1 MAGQG
6 TCLINLIFAQT
17 INSTGVGRIGLTSLN
32 PKVCPSNQSESDPKL
47 KKINPIRSEVEK
59 SIQIRSDSKLKN
71 SIRSNSKQIDQIRPD
86 AKNS

>member
-32 PKVCPSNQSESDPKL
+32 PKVCPSNQFESDPKL

-59 SIQIRSDSKLKN
+59 SIQIRSDVKKFN
-71 SIRSNSKQIDQIRPD
+71 PIQFKTNRSDSTRR
-86 AKNS
+86 